1 MSSPQPTTSQHAPP
15 SSPPRIPLVV
25 QLVSL
30 ALPVLVV
37 WAKLST
43 LPANPWPDVPPP
55 REPPSAAPAQPSAL
69 PQAATAAAPPVA
81 DAATEEP
88 SGPLHLD
95 MSGAERRKFYKLL
108 TRDQERWWRKATRK
122 YPEDVWSRH
131 DDFAYHLGKHV
142 CRKAWERK
150 ISCTRAWLVVD
161 EGIREGWE
169 PGSGEPLEATWP
181 ALKPRTE

>member
-25 QLVSL
+25 QFVSL

-55 REPPSAAPAQPSAL
+55 REPPS
-69 PQAATAAAPPVA
+69 
-81 DAATEEP
+81 AATEEP